1 MGTRQTYTIAFV
13 EGSLSPNSLTFK
25 EEDGMDFQ
33 ATTVKLPDGE
43 YVPFLFKETN
53 KVFDVGKGA
62 IEMEVNKVNQE
73 LGEIG
78 GVFVSK
84 QPSDT
89 DMGAKA
95 PKTILL
101 KGVFYGKVV

>member
-1 MGTRQTYTIAFV
+1 MPWSF
-13 EGSLSPNSLTFK
+13 
-25 EEDGMDFQ
+25 
-33 ATTVKLPDGE
+33 
-43 YVPFLFKETN
+43 
-53 KVFDVGKGA
+53 
-62 IEMEVNKVNQE
+62 EMEVNKVSAE

-95 PKTILL
+95 PKTVLMESI
-101 KGVFYGKVV
+101 FFGKVEDTCS